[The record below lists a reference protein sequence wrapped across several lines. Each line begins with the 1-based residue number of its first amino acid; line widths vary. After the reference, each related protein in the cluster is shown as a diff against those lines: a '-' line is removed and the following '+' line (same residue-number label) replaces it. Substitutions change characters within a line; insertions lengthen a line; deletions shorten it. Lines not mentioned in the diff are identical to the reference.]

1 MRKVTWLPT
10 GSQVTALR
18 AMKKIISPL
27 KVVQSKKKMFI
38 LNLNNYRNAHYMT
51 LNTVKRNY
59 KEAVREQVEQL
70 PEFKKVII
78 HYELY
83 PKTRRRTDIGNVT
96 AIHKK
101 FFEDALV
108 ELGRIPDDSFD
119 HVIGSTESFGCV
131 DSTNPRVEILITEI
145 TDA

>member
-1 MRKVTWLPT
+1 M
-10 GSQVTALR
+10 
-18 AMKKIISPL
+18 KIISPL
-27 KVVQSKKKMFI
+27 KVKQSKEKMFI

-51 LNTVKRNY
+51 LNKVKVEY
-59 KEAVREQVEQL
+59 KEAVREQVEKL
-70 PEFKKVII
+70 PIYNKVMI
-78 HYELY
+78 HYEVY
-83 PKTRRRTDIGNVT
+83 PKTQRRTDIGNVV

-119 HVIGSTESFGCV
+119 HVIGSSESFGCV
-131 DSTNPRVEILITEI
+131 DNTNPRVEIQIIEV